1 MLPREFL
8 RENAER
14 LLSEFPERFAGSG
27 LERFGELDLRR
38 RAIVTRLEEKRRR
51 SNELTSVR
59 GKPDPDRLAEMK
71 ALKDEIRDLEAETE
85 RVEEELA
92 GAEQGIPNAPQET
105 VPRGRDESAN
115 RVERTWGEPRRFD
128 FEPAAHWDLGPALGI
143 LDFERGAKLAGAR
156 FTVLTGAGARLSR
169 SLAAFMLDLQ
179 TREHGYEEVNPPVLN
194 NAETLFGTGQ
204 LPKFEQDLFRT
215 REGLYLIP
223 TAEVPLT
230 NLHRDEILAA
240 DSLPLRYTACTPCF
254 RAEAGAAGRDTRGMI
269 RQHQFEKIEIVML
282 TAPEDS
288 SAALETLTGHAEE
301 VLRRLEIPYRVVSLC
316 TGDLGFASAK
326 TYDIEVW
333 LPGQN
338 AYREISSC
346 SNCES
351 FQARRAS
358 IRFRRAAGQ
367 KPEYVHTLNGSGL
380 AIGRTLVAV
389 LENGQRA
396 DGSIEIPPALHS
408 YFGSTEIRPG
418 SGLHLPHAGPP
429 RRARRPLFLEEAGN
443 DE

>member
-14 LLSEFPERFAGSG
+14 LTSEFPERFAGSG
-27 LERFGELDLRR
+27 LDRFVALDAER
-38 RAIVTRLEEKRRR
+38 RALVTRLEEKRRR
-51 SNELTSVR
+51 RNELTAVR
-59 GKPDPDRLAEMK
+59 GRPDAETLAEMK
-71 ALKDEIRDLEAETE
+71 TLKEELRELEAQTE
-85 RVEEELA
+85 RVESELA
-92 GAEQGIPNAPQET
+92 EAEQGIPNAPQNS

-128 FEPAAHWDLGPALGI
+128 FEPAAHWDLGQALGI

-169 SLAAFMLDLQ
+169 ALAAFMLDLQ
-179 TREHGYEEVNPPVLN
+179 TREHGYREVAPPLLN
-194 NAETLFGTGQ
+194 NAESLFGTGQ
-204 LPKFEQDLFRT
+204 LPKFETDLFRT

-230 NLHRDEILAA
+230 NLHRDEILAVE
-240 DSLPLRYTACTPCF
+240 SLPIRYTACTPCF
-254 RAEAGAAGRDTRGMI
+254 RAEAGAAGRDTRGI
-269 RQHQFEKIEIVML
+269 LRQHQFEKVEIVIL
-282 TAPEDS
+282 TTAEDS
-288 SAALETLTGHAEE
+288 SAALEALTGHAEE
-301 VLRRLEIPYRVVSLC
+301 VLRRLELPYRVVSLS

-326 TYDIEVW
+326 TYDLEVW
-333 LPGQN
+333 LPAQN

-358 IRFRRAAGQ
+358 IRFRRDPGA
-367 KPEYVHTLNGSGL
+367 KPEFVHTLNGSGL

-389 LENGQRA
+389 LENYQRA
-396 DGSIEIPPALHS
+396 DGSIEIPSALRP
-408 YFGSTEIRPG
+408 YFGAAEI
-418 SGLHLPHAGPP
+418 P
-429 RRARRPLFLEEAGN
+429 RA
-443 DE
+443 

>member
-1 MLPREFL
+1 MLSREFL
-8 RENAER
+8 REDAER

-27 LERFGELDLRR
+27 LERFGELDARR

-51 SNELTSVR
+51 RNELTSVR
-59 GKPDPDRLAEMK
+59 GKPVPDTIAEMK
-71 ALKDEIRDLEAETE
+71 ALKEEIRDLEAETE
-85 RVEEELA
+85 RIEEELA
-92 GAEQGIPNAPQET
+92 GAERGIPNAPQET

-115 RVERTWGEPRRFD
+115 RVERTWGEPRKFD

-143 LDFERGAKLAGAR
+143 LDFERGAKLAGSR

-169 SLAAFMLDLQ
+169 ALAAFMLDLQ
-179 TREHGYEEVNPPVLN
+179 TREHAYEEVNPPVLN

-240 DSLPLRYTACTPCF
+240 ESLPLRYTACTPCF
-254 RAEAGAAGRDTRGMI
+254 RAEAGAAGRDTRGII
-269 RQHQFEKIEIVML
+269 RQHQFEKVEIVML

-326 TYDIEVW
+326 SYDIEVW

-367 KPEYVHTLNGSGL
+367 KPEFVHTLNGSAL

-396 DGSIEIPPALHS
+396 DGSIEIPTALVP
-408 YFGSTEIRPG
+408 YFGAAEIRA
-418 SGLHLPHAGPP
+418 SHSLT
-429 RRARRPLFLEEAGN
+429 
-443 DE
+443 

>member
-27 LERFGELDLRR
+27 LERFGALDARR

-51 SNELTSVR
+51 RNELTSVR
-59 GKPDPDRLAEMK
+59 GKPDPDTIAEMK
-71 ALKDEIRDLEAETE
+71 ALKEETRDLEAETE
-85 RVEEELA
+85 RIEEELA
-92 GAEQGIPNAPQET
+92 GAERGIPNAPQET

-115 RVERTWGEPRRFD
+115 RVERAWGEPRKFD

-143 LDFERGAKLAGAR
+143 LDFERGAKLAGSR

-169 SLAAFMLDLQ
+169 ALAAFMLDLQ

-223 TAEVPLT
+223 TAEVPLAG
-230 NLHRDEILAA
+230 LHRDEILAVE
-240 DSLPLRYTACTPCF
+240 SLPLRYTSCTPCF
-254 RAEAGAAGRDTRGMI
+254 RAEAGAAGRDTRGII
-269 RQHQFEKIEIVML
+269 RQHQFDKVEIVML

-351 FQARRAS
+351 FQARRAG

-367 KPEYVHTLNGSGL
+367 KPEFVHTLNGSAL

-396 DGSIEIPPALHS
+396 DGSIEIPRALHS
-408 YFGSTEIRPG
+408 YFGATEIRRG
-418 SGLHLPHAGPP
+418 SGLHLPH
-429 RRARRPLFLEEAGN
+429 
-443 DE
+443 